1 LPEPRAP
8 FTLVDVRIY
17 RLGDEGSEV
26 ADVQQ
31 RLLTTG
37 ARVDPRELDGRFG
50 PSTDAAVREFQAQR
64 NLRVDG
70 LVGPD
75 TWGQL
80 VEAGWE
86 LGDRAIYLRAP
97 LQRGDDVRE
106 LQVKL
111 NALGFDA
118 GREDGLFGPR
128 TDAAVRDFQRN
139 VGEDPDGIVG
149 PDTLV
154 ALGRLRPPAGAPSR
168 AVVREQEHLRTM
180 QTDLAGAIIAIDPG
194 HGPGD
199 PGDRG
204 PSGTSESD
212 VTFAMA
218 SALADELFALGA
230 KPAILRE
237 EDENPTVSE
246 RARSA
251 NELGAFACISL
262 HLNAGSFE
270 AAGPTVYSFGSATTH
285 SPMGTRLAELILQEL
300 ATEFRTPGRMEWRT
314 ATLLR
319 ETRMPAVHVEPI
331 YVTNPTEER
340 YLEDPAFPARVGRA
354 VASGLARFFERLE

>member
-1 LPEPRAP
+1 M
-8 FTLVDVRIY
+8 RIY
-17 RLGDEGSEV
+17 HLGDRGADV
-26 ADVQQ
+26 ADVQK
-31 RLLTTG
+31 RLLAAG
-37 ARVDPRELDGRFG
+37 ARIDSHELDGRFG
-50 PSTDAAVREFQAQR
+50 PSTDAAVRDFQARR

-86 LGDRAIYLRAP
+86 LGDRSIYLRSP
-97 LQRGDDVRE
+97 MQRGDDVRA

-128 TDAAVRDFQRN
+128 TDGAVRDFQRN
-139 VGEDPDGIVG
+139 VGEEPDGIVG
-149 PDTLV
+149 PETLV
-154 ALGRLRPPAGAPSR
+154 ALERLRPPTGAPSR

-180 QTDLAGAIIAIDPG
+180 QTELAGAVIAIDPG
-194 HGPGD
+194 HGPAD

-204 PSGTSESD
+204 PSGSAEAQ

-218 SALADELFALGA
+218 SALADELLALGA
-230 KPAILRE
+230 KPALLRE

-246 RARSA
+246 RARRA

-262 HLNAGSFE
+262 HLNAGTADE
-270 AAGPTVYSFGSATTH
+270 AGPTVYSFGSDTTH
-285 SPMGTRLAELILQEL
+285 SPMGTRLAELILEEL
-300 ATEFRTPGRMEWRT
+300 TAEFGVPGRSEWRT

-331 YVTNPTEER
+331 YITNPNEER
-340 YLEDPAFPARVGRA
+340 HLEDPAFPARVGRA